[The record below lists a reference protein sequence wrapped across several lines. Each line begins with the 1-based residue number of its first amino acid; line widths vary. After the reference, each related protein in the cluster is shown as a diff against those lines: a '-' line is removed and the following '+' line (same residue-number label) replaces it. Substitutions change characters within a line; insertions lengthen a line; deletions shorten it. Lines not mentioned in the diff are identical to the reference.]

1 MAQQLKWPKK
11 PWARTQWMLREILA
25 SGRAEDRVTLRAPA
39 VLGYSKDELDQTE
52 FRGKRNLHMNLMSYH
67 LHNCWAM

>member
-1 MAQQLKWPKK
+1 
-11 PWARTQWMLREILA
+11 MLREILA

-52 FRGKRNLHMNLMSYH
+52 FRGKGNLHTNLTSCH

>member
-1 MAQQLKWPKK
+1 
-11 PWARTQWMLREILA
+11 MLREILA
-25 SGRAEDRVTLRAPA
+25 SGRAEDRVTLRAPT

-52 FRGKRNLHMNLMSYH
+52 FRGKGNLHTNLTSCH